1 MTNDEQPT
9 DHVLFTTDEGLNWRE
24 YKFTDE
30 KIRVRAIVTVPS
42 DTSRRFILFGNY
54 ASSFASVA
62 VHIDFSSL
70 TTLQCKLDV
79 NDPGNDDFEL
89 WSPSEER
96 TERCLFGR
104 QTLFHRRRRDRNCV
118 VGNQEK
124 VKAKIVKNCI
134 CTPSDFECEFNYVRN
149 ENNECV
155 LVQGTTPLP
164 NNDSCRGYAEYWYE
178 RTAYRRIPHSSCEDG
193 ERPDHGRRHRCPG
206 VSGRGFFFWVFVL
219 MVPLAFTTL
228 VATWYYKRSGRA
240 TGTIRLPGDGRPRFG
255 ASDAGVVETLASVP
269 WFLIGMASVAFEV
282 ASEWVRDA
290 TFALRSRRGYRD
302 VPVDEDAQ
310 ILRFADEE
318 G

>member
-1 MTNDEQPT
+1 M
-9 DHVLFTTDEGLNWRE
+9 
-24 YKFTDE
+24 
-30 KIRVRAIVTVPS
+30 
-42 DTSRRFILFGNY
+42 
-54 ASSFASVA
+54 
-62 VHIDFSSL
+62 
-70 TTLQCKLDV
+70 
-79 NDPGNDDFEL
+79 
-89 WSPSEER
+89 
-96 TERCLFGR
+96 
-104 QTLFHRRRRDRNCV
+104 
-118 VGNQEK
+118 
-124 VKAKIVKNCI
+124 
-134 CTPSDFECEFNYVRN
+134 RN

-206 VSGRGFFFWVFVL
+206 VSGHGFFFWVFVL
-219 MVPLAFTTL
+219 VVPLAFTTL